1 MGLRFISAVDLQSFQ
16 DAIQA
21 AQGTAEFALDNRG
34 TSSSDGMPYH
44 TYLHQLDKVVVV
56 VLFGSGDT
64 ERLGINPLLAGVN
77 FPDAFLESSGDS
89 TNRVPLAPGDPLL
102 GGGQKLYASSA
113 GVFPGSRWEE
123 VTPVTSLTNTGVGAF
138 PTVPAGNGPIRV
150 TLGIGTAIPPG
161 PGTWNAGST
170 TFGFGFNLI
179 VFEGLTDG
187 ILGETNLVGSSVYPA
202 GLGLFRARLATVP
215 APIGTGGANDGD
227 NALCW
232 LDLATG
238 LVDGR
243 MVATPGGAFG
253 SGVNT
258 EAPIAGQ
265 SFFWQVAQYIPDSD
279 ATISRPKGELLL
291 CSDDNAI
298 PADPSNFPQSV
309 FLKFIDYNPFDV
321 QETGGAPARVHE
333 RVRLLS
339 TVDFNDNPMFDVS
352 TAGAARNDIF
362 RLMFHPPSRRLFL
375 ILGVSPPTV
384 PNVADEAFIGYYA
397 RTVEPSIVTSPVA
410 LTPPRSDDVTDYE
423 SFVLGSIAE
432 PVGGVTIDWTM
443 FRNSTQA
450 EVIDAS
456 TFPGSST
463 VANFPI
469 DDSFPSSN
477 EGTLV
482 VRADTVVLV
491 EGVDYTVN
499 LGTGVIT
506 WITDQS
512 GATTVDASYEHRE
525 TNASPPHGELLST
538 AAVSDDEGRVET
550 SVRYGPPLVLV
561 QGIDRL
567 FSALA

>member
-1 MGLRFISAVDLQSFQ
+1 MGLRFIAAVDLEAFT

-21 AQGTAEFALDNRG
+21 AQGTGEFAIGNRG
-34 TSSSDGMPYH
+34 TASTDGMPFH
-44 TYLHQLDKVVVV
+44 TYLHQLDKVILSVRT
-56 VLFGSGDT
+56 SGGFL
-64 ERLGINPLLAGVN
+64 ERLGINPLLAGAN
-77 FPDAFLESSGDS
+77 FPDAFLESSGDFTS
-89 TNRVPLAPGDPLL
+89 RVPLIPGDPLL
-102 GGGQKLYASSA
+102 GGGQKLYASDSGTFA
-113 GVFPGSRWEE
+113 TSRWEE
-123 VTPVTSLTNTGVGAF
+123 VTPVTSLTNTGAGAF
-138 PTVPAGNGPIRV
+138 VTVPAGNGPIRV

-161 PGTWNAGST
+161 PGTWNAGSGT
-170 TFGFGFNLI
+170 NGFGFDAL

-187 ILGETNLVGSSVYPA
+187 ILGETNLVGAGVYPS
-202 GLGLFRARLATVP
+202 GLMLLRARLATCP
-215 APIGTGGANDGD
+215 APIGTGGANDCD
-227 NALCW
+227 NALVW

-243 MVATPGGAFG
+243 MVATPGRAAG

-265 SFFWQVAQYIPDSD
+265 SFFWQVGQYIPDTD
-279 ATISRPKGELLL
+279 ATIARPKGELLL
-291 CSDDNAI
+291 VSDDNAI

-309 FLKFIDYNPFDV
+309 FLKFIDYNPFNV

-339 TVDFNDNPMFDVS
+339 TADFNDTPMFDVV
-352 TAGAARNDIF
+352 GASAAENTNF
-362 RLMFHPPSRRLFL
+362 RLMFHPPSRRLFMVL
-375 ILGVSPPTV
+375 AVQTPAT
-384 PNVADEAFIGYYA
+384 PNVADEAFIGYWA
-397 RTVEPSIVTSPVA
+397 RAVEPSIVTSPVA

-443 FRNSTQA
+443 FRNSTEA

-463 VANFPI
+463 VANAPI
-469 DDSFPSSN
+469 DDSFPSLP

-525 TNASPPHGELLST
+525 TNASPPNGELLST

-550 SVRYGPPLVLV
+550 SVRYGPPFTLV